1 MMSKKIRIAIGLGI
15 FFFAIGLCALVI
27 WLMLLRGPALTQ

>member
-1 MMSKKIRIAIGLGI
+1 MSKKSRIIVGLGI
-15 FFFAIGLCALVI
+15 FIFAIGLCALVI

>member
-1 MMSKKIRIAIGLGI
+1 MSKKIRSAIGLAI
-15 FFFAIGLCALVI
+15 FAFAMALCALVI

>member
-1 MMSKKIRIAIGLGI
+1 MISKKIRIAIGVGI
-15 FFFAIGLCALVI
+15 LFFAIGLSALVI